1 MESILWW
8 SIWLTDIFAK
18 KSLFFFF
25 HTHSS
30 SLLNLSVPLTSIPN
44 AGSRK
49 EKARNGLIKD
59 FFRWRKKVLLN
70 IIYTKCVCLCK
81 YDTVLLNEPKS
92 QIKSYK
98 TGEKQTS
105 TAANFSFIFS
115 QKCPFTF
122 EKYVYTNTNGAQGF
136 AANVR
141 KHFSAWHMKPFEFQ
155 RTVKMSKCKSFRLR
169 SDYKL
174 NSA

>member
-1 MESILWW
+1 MQGAGKRKHEPDS
-8 SIWLTDIFAK
+8 SKIF
-18 KSLFFFF
+18 F
-25 HTHSS
+25 
-30 SLLNLSVPLTSIPN
+30 
-44 AGSRK
+44 G
-49 EKARNGLIKD
+49 GG
-59 FFRWRKKVLLN
+59 KKVLLN

-115 QKCPFTF
+115 QKCLFTF